1 MRTISPFP
9 NNIES
14 SETGESQEAQYV
26 VKVVFCG
33 DWGVGKTSLIRRFA
47 ENRFEHDYKPSIGVN
62 IITKIVDI
70 KGRKLKLQMFDT
82 GGQERFRTMRQR
94 YYTGANAAIFVF
106 DVTRASSASAIESR
120 WIDEVEE
127 VLGSD
132 YERLVLANKV
142 DLDHER
148 EVSEYAAQQ
157 ATARIKG
164 DYYETSAFDGRNVHD
179 AFLDLA
185 ARLMDKLFPET

>member
-1 MRTISPFP
+1 MSHFP
-9 NNIES
+9 NDVES
-14 SETGESQEAQYV
+14 SETDESQEAQYV

-47 ENRFEHDYKPSIGVN
+47 ENKFDHDYKPSIGVN
-62 IITKIVDI
+62 IVTKILDV

-106 DVTRASSASAIESR
+106 DVTRVSSASAIESR
-120 WIDEVEE
+120 WLDEVEE

-132 YERLVLANKV
+132 FERLVLANKI

-148 EVSEYAAQQ
+148 EVSEYAAKQ
-157 ATARIKG
+157 ATARIQG
-164 DYYETSAFDGRNVHD
+164 NYFETSAFEGKNVND
-179 AFLDLA
+179 AFSDLA
-185 ARLMDKLFPET
+185 ARLMNKLFPET

>member
-1 MRTISPFP
+1 MSPFP
-9 NNIES
+9 NDEES
-14 SETGESQEAQYV
+14 SKTDQSQEAQYV

-47 ENRFEHDYKPSIGVN
+47 ENKFDHDYKPSIGVN
-62 IITKIVDI
+62 IVTKILDV

-106 DVTRASSASAIESR
+106 DVTRASSASAIESQ
-120 WIDEVEE
+120 WLDEVEE

-132 YERLVLANKV
+132 FERLVLANKI

-148 EVSEYAAQQ
+148 EVSEYAAKQ
-157 ATARIKG
+157 ATARIQG
-164 DYYETSAFDGRNVHD
+164 NYFETSAFDGMNVHD
-179 AFLDLA
+179 AFSNLA

>member
-1 MRTISPFP
+1 M
-9 NNIES
+9 
-14 SETGESQEAQYV
+14 

-47 ENRFEHDYKPSIGVN
+47 ENKFDHDYKPSIGVN
-62 IITKIVDI
+62 IVTKILDV

-94 YYTGANAAIFVF
+94 YYTGANAAVFVF
-106 DVTRASSASAIESR
+106 DVTRASSATAIESR
-120 WIDEVEE
+120 WLDEVEE
-127 VLGSD
+127 ILGSD
-132 YERLVLANKV
+132 FERLVLANKV

-148 EVSEYAAQQ
+148 EVSEYAAKQ
-157 ATARIKG
+157 ATSRIQG
-164 DYYETSAFDGRNVHD
+164 NYYETSALDGGNVDD
-179 AFLDLA
+179 AFSNLG